1 MMRHLAK
8 IAALIGLLFA
18 TNALTLNL
26 ASPSVSPVTSMPVTP
41 IPVAPVTASNAAAV
55 STGSSMSAG
64 STLLRPDDEPLDLDA
79 FDDMFDDEI
88 LRDEDGITLSP
99 EQINELIDIARQI
112 DERLARR
119 LRQACD
125 ADPDEFVRLL
135 QKSGRRVIAL
145 AQLKERDPRLYRLKL
160 SEWHSEAEINRK
172 SMQLA
177 VAIRAEDDARIKSLQ
192 EELTQNV
199 RIHAALTLAG
209 RGEYL
214 RRLKEHV
221 ERLQNELDR
230 DASNLEETVEQR
242 LSEVVA
248 RAEAMA
254 AGDRAAR
261 RQHR

>member
-1 MMRHLAK
+1 VCEKDERIMMRHLAK
-8 IAALIGLLFA
+8 IAALLGLLVA
-18 TNALTLNL
+18 TNAATLNL
-26 ASPSVSPVTSMPVTP
+26 ASPSASSVTT
-41 IPVAPVTASNAAAV
+41 TTLSNSIVV
-55 STGSSMSAG
+55 STGSSMPAG
-64 STLLRPDDEPLDLDA
+64 TTSLRSDDEHLDVDA
-79 FDDMFDDEI
+79 FDDDMFDEEF

-135 QKSGRRVIAL
+135 QESGRRVIAL
-145 AQLKERDPRLYRLKL
+145 AQLKERDPRLYQLKL

-177 VAIRAEDDARIKSLQ
+177 AAIRAEDDARISSLQ

-199 RIHAALTLAG
+199 RIHAALTLAS

-221 ERLQNELDR
+221 ERLQDELDR

-261 RQHR
+261 RSR